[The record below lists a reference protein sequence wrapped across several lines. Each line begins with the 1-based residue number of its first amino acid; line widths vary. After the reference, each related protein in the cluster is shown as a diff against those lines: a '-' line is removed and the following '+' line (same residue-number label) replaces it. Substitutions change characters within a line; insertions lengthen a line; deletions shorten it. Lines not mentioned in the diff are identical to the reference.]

1 MNIKAVYKDMNAIGN
16 NSILTLSRLWKG
28 VMGVLGIVLL
38 ASCSET
44 TSVPEGD
51 QLYTGQRK
59 IKYENYKAS
68 DHFSTTQEEVEAALA
83 TEPNGAILGSS
94 YYRSPF
100 PYRLWI
106 YNAFHTS
113 DEGLGRWIR
122 KTFGKAPV
130 LMSNVNPRLRSQVA
144 RELLRARGYFGS
156 YVNYDIITKSNPKKA
171 KIGYNVNLGD
181 LTTIDTLTYVNFP
194 VEAQH
199 LIDSTSAESLV
210 HKGDPFD
217 VSTLDAE
224 RTRVSTLL
232 RNNGYFYYQPSYA
245 TYLADTLAA
254 QNKAQVKLQYADSL
268 PSQIGRKWYI
278 GHINLQMRRNV
289 MQQLTDSVT
298 FRDYTIVYTGKRT
311 PIRAGVI
318 ARDLKMRPGQLYSY
332 NTYQQSVNT
341 LTSKGLFSRVDLG
354 FAPRDTS
361 AACDTLDLTLN
372 CVFDK
377 PYDFSIEAN
386 VVGKTTGRV
395 GPGAVM
401 SVVRRNAFRGGEKL
415 SVNLKGSYEWQTG
428 HRADGTSSKFN
439 SYEYGA
445 DVSLEM
451 PRLMFVD
458 RLMERVRAKRWLSGQ
473 KVKPNNTVSNTLIKA
488 SSDVLNRSGYFK
500 RHIVSGELT
509 YTIQPA
515 PNRVHQFSPLIL
527 QYEYMQ
533 KQTEAFK
540 EIVSQSPYLLISMA
554 DQFVPKMRY
563 TFTYQS
569 RSNFRNPIYWQL
581 SVSEASNLLSLGYLA
596 CGEKWSK
603 KGKTMFKNPYAQFL
617 KIETDYRKT
626 WQVSDHSQLVGHVN
640 AGVIWSY
647 GNASAAPYSEQFYVG
662 GANSIRAFNVRSIG
676 PGRYYTNQSRLSYM
690 DQTGD
695 IKFQANVEY
704 RPRLFGNLYGALFVD
719 AGNVWALRDD
729 GYREG
734 SKLQMKNL
742 LKDMALGT
750 GVGIRYDLEFFV
762 LRLDWGIG
770 IHVPYKSGF
779 YNMNSFKDSQSL
791 HFAIGYP
798 F

>member
-1 MNIKAVYKDMNAIGN
+1 MNANRN

-28 VMGVLGIVLL
+28 VMGVLGMVLF

-44 TSVPEGD
+44 ASVPDGD

-59 IKYENYKAS
+59 IKYENYAAN
-68 DHFSTTQEEVEAALA
+68 DHFNTTQEEVEAALA

-106 YNAFHTS
+106 YNAFHKS
-113 DEGLGRWIR
+113 DDGLGKWVR

-156 YVNYDIITKSNPKKA
+156 YVNYDILKNSNPKKA
-171 KIGYNVNLGD
+171 KIGYTVNFGD
-181 LTTIDTLTYVNFP
+181 LTTIDTLTYENFP
-194 VEAQH
+194 VEAQQ
-199 LIDSTSAESLV
+199 LIDSMSTESLV

-217 VSTLDAE
+217 VSTLEAE

-254 QNKAQVKLQYADSL
+254 VNKAQVKLQYADSL

-278 GHINLQMRRNV
+278 GHINLEMRRNA
-289 MQQLTDSVT
+289 MQQLTDTVT
-298 FRDYTIVYTGKRT
+298 RRDYTIVYTGKRT

-318 ARDLKMRPGQLYSY
+318 ARDLKMRPGKLYSY
-332 NTYQQSVNT
+332 NTYQQSINT

-395 GPGAVM
+395 GPGLVM

-451 PRLMFVD
+451 PRLLFVD

-473 KVKPNNTVSNTLIKA
+473 KLKPNNTVSNTLIKA

-533 KQTEAFK
+533 KQTDAFK
-540 EIVSQSPYLLISMA
+540 EIVNQSPYLLISMA

-569 RSNFRNPIYWQL
+569 RSTLRNPIYWQV

-596 CGEKWSK
+596 CGEKWNE

-617 KIETDYRKT
+617 KVETDYRKT

-719 AGNVWALRDD
+719 AGNVWAMRDD

>member
-1 MNIKAVYKDMNAIGN
+1 MNANRN
-16 NSILTLSRLWKG
+16 NSIQTLSSLWKS
-28 VMGVLGIVLL
+28 VMGVLGMVLL

-44 TSVPEGD
+44 ASVPDGD

-59 IKYENYKAS
+59 IKYENFVAN
-68 DHFSTTQEEVEAALA
+68 DHLNTTQEEVEAALA

-106 YNAFHTS
+106 YNAFHNS
-113 DEGLGRWIR
+113 DEGLGKWVR

-156 YVNYDIITKSNPKKA
+156 YVNYDIHTNSNPKKA
-171 KIGYNVNLGD
+171 KIGYTVNFGD
-181 LTTIDTLTYVNFP
+181 LTTVDTLTYENFP
-194 VEAQH
+194 VEAQQ
-199 LIDSTSAESLV
+199 LIDSMSTESLV

-217 VSTLDAE
+217 VSTLEAE

-232 RNNGYFYYQPSYA
+232 RNNGYFYYQPGYA

-254 QNKAQVKLQYADSL
+254 VNKAQVKLQYADSL
-268 PSQIGRKWYI
+268 PSQIGKKWYI
-278 GHINLQMRRNV
+278 GHINLEMRRNA
-289 MQQLTDSVT
+289 MQQLTDTVT
-298 FRDYTIVYTGKRT
+298 RRDYTIVYTGKRT

-318 ARDLKMRPGQLYSY
+318 ARDLKMRPGKLYSY
-332 NTYQQSVNT
+332 NTYQQSINT

-361 AACDTLDLTLN
+361 ATCDTLDLTLN

-377 PYDFSIEAN
+377 PYDFYVEAN

-395 GPGAVM
+395 GPGLVM
-401 SVVRRNAFRGGEKL
+401 GVVRRNAFRGGEKL
-415 SVNLKGSYEWQTG
+415 SFNLKGSYEWQTG

-451 PRLMFVD
+451 PRLLFVD

-473 KVKPNNTVSNTLIKA
+473 KLKPNNTVSNTLIKA

-509 YTIQPA
+509 YTIQSA

-533 KQTEAFK
+533 KQTDAFK
-540 EIVSQSPYLLISMA
+540 EIVNQSPYLLISMA

-569 RSNFRNPIYWQL
+569 RSTFRNPIYWQV

-596 CGEKWSK
+596 CGEKWNE

-617 KIETDYRKT
+617 KVETDYRKT
-626 WQVSDHSQLVGHVN
+626 WQVTDHSQLVGHVN

-719 AGNVWALRDD
+719 AGNVWAMRDD

>member
-1 MNIKAVYKDMNAIGN
+1 MNAIGN

-28 VMGVLGIVLL
+28 VMGVLGIMLL

-44 TSVPEGD
+44 ASVPEGD

-83 TEPNGAILGSS
+83 TEPNGAIFGSS

-144 RELLRARGYFGS
+144 RELLRARGYFGA

-194 VEAQH
+194 VEAQR
-199 LIDSTSAESLV
+199 LIDSTSAEALV

-245 TYLADTLAA
+245 TYLADTIAA
-254 QNKAQVKLQYADSL
+254 VNKAQVKLQYADSL
-268 PSQIGRKWYI
+268 PSQIGRRWHI

-515 PNRVHQFSPLIL
+515 SNRVHQFSPLIL

-569 RSNFRNPIYWQL
+569 RSNLRNPIYWQL

-647 GNASAAPYSEQFYVG
+647 GNASAAPHSEQFYVG

-719 AGNVWALRDD
+719 AGNVWALRND

>member
-1 MNIKAVYKDMNAIGN
+1 MNANRN

-28 VMGVLGIVLL
+28 VMGVLGMVLF

-44 TSVPEGD
+44 ASVPDGD

-59 IKYENYKAS
+59 IKYENYAAN
-68 DHFSTTQEEVEAALA
+68 DHFNTTQEEVEAALA

-106 YNAFHTS
+106 YNAFHKS
-113 DEGLGRWIR
+113 DEGLGKWVR

-156 YVNYDIITKSNPKKA
+156 YVNYDILTNSNPKKA
-171 KIGYNVNLGD
+171 KIGYTVNIGD
-181 LTTIDTLTYVNFP
+181 LTTIDTLTYENFP
-194 VEAQH
+194 VEAQQ
-199 LIDSTSAESLV
+199 LIDSMSTESLV

-217 VSTLDAE
+217 VSTLEAE

-254 QNKAQVKLQYADSL
+254 VNKAQVKLQYADSL

-278 GHINLQMRRNV
+278 GHINLEMRRNA
-289 MQQLTDSVT
+289 MQQLTDTVT
-298 FRDYTIVYTGKRT
+298 RRDYTIVYTGKRT

-318 ARDLKMRPGQLYSY
+318 ARDLKMRPGKLYSY
-332 NTYQQSVNT
+332 NTYQQSINT

-395 GPGAVM
+395 GPGLVM

-451 PRLMFVD
+451 PRLLFVD

-473 KVKPNNTVSNTLIKA
+473 KLKPNNTVSNTLIKA

-533 KQTEAFK
+533 KQTDAFK
-540 EIVSQSPYLLISMA
+540 EIVNQSPYLLISMA

-569 RSNFRNPIYWQL
+569 RSTLRNPIYWQV

-596 CGEKWSK
+596 CGEKWNE

-617 KIETDYRKT
+617 KVETDYRKT
-626 WQVSDHSQLVGHVN
+626 WQITDHSQLVGHVN

-695 IKFQANVEY
+695 IKLQANVEY

-719 AGNVWALRDD
+719 AGNVWAMRDD

>member
-1 MNIKAVYKDMNAIGN
+1 MNANRN

-28 VMGVLGIVLL
+28 VMGVLGMVLF

-44 TSVPEGD
+44 ASVPDGD

-59 IKYENYKAS
+59 IKYENYAAN
-68 DHFSTTQEEVEAALA
+68 DHFNTTQEEVEAALA

-106 YNAFHTS
+106 YNAFYKS
-113 DEGLGRWIR
+113 DEGLGKWVR

-156 YVNYDIITKSNPKKA
+156 YVNYDILTNSNPKKA
-171 KIGYNVNLGD
+171 KIGYTVNFGD
-181 LTTIDTLTYVNFP
+181 LTTIDTLAYVNFP

-217 VSTLDAE
+217 VSTLEAE

-232 RNNGYFYYQPSYA
+232 RNNGYFYYQPGYA

-254 QNKAQVKLQYADSL
+254 VNKAQVKLQYADSL
-268 PSQIGRKWYI
+268 PSQIGKKWYI
-278 GHINLQMRRNV
+278 GHINLEMRRNA
-289 MQQLTDSVT
+289 MQQLTDTVSR
-298 FRDYTIVYTGKRT
+298 RDYTIVYTGKRT

-318 ARDLKMRPGQLYSY
+318 ARDLKMRPGKLYSY
-332 NTYQQSVNT
+332 NTYQQSINT

-361 AACDTLDLTLN
+361 ATCDTLDLTLN

-395 GPGAVM
+395 GPGLVM

-488 SSDVLNRSGYFK
+488 SSDVLNRSGNFK

-569 RSNFRNPIYWQL
+569 RSTLRNPIYWQV

-596 CGEKWSK
+596 CGEKWNE

-695 IKFQANVEY
+695 IKLQANVEY

>member
-1 MNIKAVYKDMNAIGN
+1 MNANRN

-28 VMGVLGIVLL
+28 VMGVLGMVLF

-44 TSVPEGD
+44 ASVPDGD

-59 IKYENYKAS
+59 IKYENYAAN
-68 DHFSTTQEEVEAALA
+68 DHFNTTLEEVEAALA

-106 YNAFHTS
+106 YNAFHKS
-113 DEGLGRWIR
+113 DDGLGKWVR

-156 YVNYDIITKSNPKKA
+156 YVNYDILTNSNPKKA
-171 KIGYNVNLGD
+171 KIGYTVNFGD
-181 LTTIDTLTYVNFP
+181 LTTIDTLTYENFP
-194 VEAQH
+194 VEAQQ
-199 LIDSTSAESLV
+199 LIDSMSTESLV

-217 VSTLDAE
+217 VSTLEAE

-232 RNNGYFYYQPSYA
+232 RNNGYFYYQPGYA

-254 QNKAQVKLQYADSL
+254 VDKAQVKLQYADSL
-268 PSQIGRKWYI
+268 PSQIGKKWYI
-278 GHINLQMRRNV
+278 GHINLEMRRNA
-289 MQQLTDSVT
+289 MQQLTDTVT
-298 FRDYTIVYTGKRT
+298 RRDYTIVYTGKRT

-318 ARDLKMRPGQLYSY
+318 ARDLKMRPGKLYSY
-332 NTYQQSVNT
+332 NTYQQSINT

-395 GPGAVM
+395 GPGLVM
-401 SVVRRNAFRGGEKL
+401 GVVRRNAFRGGEKL

-451 PRLMFVD
+451 PRLLFVD

-473 KVKPNNTVSNTLIKA
+473 KLKPNNTVSNTLIKA

-533 KQTEAFK
+533 KQTDAFK
-540 EIVSQSPYLLISMA
+540 EIVNQSPYLLISMA

-569 RSNFRNPIYWQL
+569 RSTLRNPIYWQV

-596 CGEKWSK
+596 CGEKWNE

-617 KIETDYRKT
+617 KVETDYRKT
-626 WQVSDHSQLVGHVN
+626 WQITDHSQLVGHVN

-719 AGNVWALRDD
+719 AGNVWAMRDD

>member
-1 MNIKAVYKDMNAIGN
+1 MNANRN
-16 NSILTLSRLWKG
+16 NSIQTLSRLWKG
-28 VMGVLGIVLL
+28 VMGVLGMVLF

-44 TSVPEGD
+44 ASVPDGD

-59 IKYENYKAS
+59 IKYENYAAN
-68 DHFSTTQEEVEAALA
+68 DHFNTTQEEVEAALA

-106 YNAFHTS
+106 YNAFYKS
-113 DEGLGRWIR
+113 DEGLGKWVR

-156 YVNYDIITKSNPKKA
+156 YVNYDILTNSNPKKA
-171 KIGYNVNLGD
+171 KIGYTVNFGD
-181 LTTIDTLTYVNFP
+181 LTTVDTLTYENFP
-194 VEAQH
+194 VEAQQ
-199 LIDSTSAESLV
+199 LIDSMSTESLV

-217 VSTLDAE
+217 VSTLEAE

-232 RNNGYFYYQPSYA
+232 RNNGYFYYQPGYA

-254 QNKAQVKLQYADSL
+254 VNKAQVKLQYADSL
-268 PSQIGRKWYI
+268 PSQIGKKWYI
-278 GHINLQMRRNV
+278 GHINLEMRRNA
-289 MQQLTDSVT
+289 MQQLTDTVT
-298 FRDYTIVYTGKRT
+298 RRDYTIVYTGKRT

-318 ARDLKMRPGQLYSY
+318 ARDLKMRPGKLYSY
-332 NTYQQSVNT
+332 NTYQQSINT

-361 AACDTLDLTLN
+361 ATCDTLDLTLN

-395 GPGAVM
+395 GPGLVM

-569 RSNFRNPIYWQL
+569 RSTLRNPIYWQV

-596 CGEKWSK
+596 CGEKWNE

-695 IKFQANVEY
+695 IKLQANVEY

>member
-1 MNIKAVYKDMNAIGN
+1 MNANRN

-28 VMGVLGIVLL
+28 VMGVLGMVLF

-44 TSVPEGD
+44 ASVPDGD

-59 IKYENYKAS
+59 IKYENYAAN
-68 DHFSTTQEEVEAALA
+68 DHFNTTQEEVEAALA

-106 YNAFHTS
+106 YNAFHKS
-113 DEGLGRWIR
+113 DEGLGKWVR

-156 YVNYDIITKSNPKKA
+156 YVNYDILTNSNPKKA
-171 KIGYNVNLGD
+171 KIGYTVNIGD
-181 LTTIDTLTYVNFP
+181 LTTIDTLTYENFP
-194 VEAQH
+194 VEAQQ
-199 LIDSTSAESLV
+199 LIDSMSTESLV

-217 VSTLDAE
+217 VSTLEAE

-254 QNKAQVKLQYADSL
+254 VNKAQVKLQYADSL

-278 GHINLQMRRNV
+278 GHINLEMRRNA
-289 MQQLTDSVT
+289 MQQLTDTVT
-298 FRDYTIVYTGKRT
+298 RRDYTIVYTGKRT

-318 ARDLKMRPGQLYSY
+318 ARDLKMRPGKLYSY
-332 NTYQQSVNT
+332 NTYQQSINT

-395 GPGAVM
+395 GPGLVM

-451 PRLMFVD
+451 PRLLFVD

-473 KVKPNNTVSNTLIKA
+473 KLKPNNTVSNTLIKA

-569 RSNFRNPIYWQL
+569 RSTLRNPIYWQV

-596 CGEKWSK
+596 CGEKWNE

-617 KIETDYRKT
+617 KVETDYRKT

-750 GVGIRYDLEFFV
+750 GAGIRYDLEFFV

>member
-1 MNIKAVYKDMNAIGN
+1 MNANRN

-28 VMGVLGIVLL
+28 VMGVLGMVLL

-44 TSVPEGD
+44 ASVPDGD

-59 IKYENYKAS
+59 IKYENYAAN
-68 DHFSTTQEEVEAALA
+68 DHFNTTQEEVEAALA

-106 YNAFHTS
+106 FNAFHKS
-113 DEGLGRWIR
+113 DEGLGKWVR

-156 YVNYDIITKSNPKKA
+156 YVNYDILTNSNPKKA
-171 KIGYNVNLGD
+171 KIGYTVNIGD
-181 LTTIDTLTYVNFP
+181 LTTIDTLTYENFP
-194 VEAQH
+194 VEAQQ
-199 LIDSTSAESLV
+199 LIDSMSTESLV

-217 VSTLDAE
+217 VSTLEAE

-254 QNKAQVKLQYADSL
+254 VNKAQVKLQYADSL

-278 GHINLQMRRNV
+278 GHINLEMRRNA
-289 MQQLTDSVT
+289 MQQLTDTVT
-298 FRDYTIVYTGKRT
+298 RRDYTIVYTGKRT

-318 ARDLKMRPGQLYSY
+318 ARDLKMRPGKLYSY
-332 NTYQQSVNT
+332 NTYQQSINT

-361 AACDTLDLTLN
+361 ATCDTLDLTLN

-395 GPGAVM
+395 GPGLVM

-451 PRLMFVD
+451 PRLLFVD

-473 KVKPNNTVSNTLIKA
+473 KLKPNNTVSNTLIKA

-533 KQTEAFK
+533 KQTDAFK
-540 EIVSQSPYLLISMA
+540 EIVNQSPYLLISMA

-569 RSNFRNPIYWQL
+569 RSTLRNPIYWQV

-596 CGEKWSK
+596 CGEKWNE

-617 KIETDYRKT
+617 KVETDYRKT
-626 WQVSDHSQLVGHVN
+626 WQITDHSQLVGHVN

-719 AGNVWALRDD
+719 AGNVWAMRDD

-734 SKLQMKNL
+734 SKLQIKNL

-750 GVGIRYDLEFFV
+750 GAGIRYDLEFFV

>member
-1 MNIKAVYKDMNAIGN
+1 MNANRN

-28 VMGVLGIVLL
+28 VMGVLGMVLL

-44 TSVPEGD
+44 ASVPDGD

-59 IKYENYKAS
+59 IKYENYAAN
-68 DHFSTTQEEVEAALA
+68 DHFNTTQEEVEAALA

-106 YNAFHTS
+106 YNAFHKS
-113 DEGLGRWIR
+113 DEGLGKWVR

-156 YVNYDIITKSNPKKA
+156 YVNYDILTNSNPKKA
-171 KIGYNVNLGD
+171 KIGYTVNVGD
-181 LTTIDTLTYVNFP
+181 LTTIDTLTYENFP
-194 VEAQH
+194 VEAQQ
-199 LIDSTSAESLV
+199 LIDSMSTESLV
-210 HKGDPFD
+210 HKGDLFD
-217 VSTLDAE
+217 VSTLEAV

-232 RNNGYFYYQPSYA
+232 RNNGYFYYQPGYA

-254 QNKAQVKLQYADSL
+254 VNKAQVKLQYADSL

-278 GHINLQMRRNV
+278 GHINLEMRRNA
-289 MQQLTDSVT
+289 MQQLTDTVT
-298 FRDYTIVYTGKRT
+298 RRDYTIVYTGKRT

-318 ARDLKMRPGQLYSY
+318 ARDLKMRPGKLYSY
-332 NTYQQSVNT
+332 NTYQQSINT

-361 AACDTLDLTLN
+361 ATCDTLDLTLN

-377 PYDFSIEAN
+377 PYDFYVEAN

-395 GPGAVM
+395 GPGLVM
-401 SVVRRNAFRGGEKL
+401 GVVRRNAFRGGEKL

-451 PRLMFVD
+451 PRLLFVD

-473 KVKPNNTVSNTLIKA
+473 KLKPNNTVSNTLIKA

-533 KQTEAFK
+533 KQTDAFK
-540 EIVSQSPYLLISMA
+540 EIVNQSPYLLISMA

-569 RSNFRNPIYWQL
+569 RSTLRNPIYWQV

-596 CGEKWSK
+596 CGEKWNE

-617 KIETDYRKT
+617 KVETDYRKT
-626 WQVSDHSQLVGHVN
+626 WQITDHSQLVGHVN

-695 IKFQANVEY
+695 IKLQANVEY

-719 AGNVWALRDD
+719 AGNVWAMRDD

-734 SKLQMKNL
+734 SKLQMKNM

>member
-1 MNIKAVYKDMNAIGN
+1 MNANRN
-16 NSILTLSRLWKG
+16 NSIPTLSRLWKG
-28 VMGVLGIVLL
+28 VMGVLGMVLF

-44 TSVPEGD
+44 ASVPDGD

-59 IKYENYKAS
+59 IKYENYAAN
-68 DHFSTTQEEVEAALA
+68 DHFNTTQEEVEAALA

-106 YNAFHTS
+106 YNAFYKS
-113 DEGLGRWIR
+113 DEGLGKWVR

-156 YVNYDIITKSNPKKA
+156 YVNYDILTNSNPKKA
-171 KIGYNVNLGD
+171 KIGYTVNFGD

-217 VSTLDAE
+217 VSTLEAE

-232 RNNGYFYYQPSYA
+232 RNNGYFYYQPGYA

-254 QNKAQVKLQYADSL
+254 VNKAQVKLQYADSL
-268 PSQIGRKWYI
+268 PSQIGKKWYI
-278 GHINLQMRRNV
+278 GHINLEMRRNA
-289 MQQLTDSVT
+289 MQQLTDTVT
-298 FRDYTIVYTGKRT
+298 RRDYTIVYTGKRT

-318 ARDLKMRPGQLYSY
+318 ARDLKMRPGKLYSY
-332 NTYQQSVNT
+332 NTYQQSINT

-361 AACDTLDLTLN
+361 ATCDTLDLTLN

-377 PYDFSIEAN
+377 PYDFYVEAN

-395 GPGAVM
+395 GPGLVM
-401 SVVRRNAFRGGEKL
+401 GVVRRNAFRGGEKL

-473 KVKPNNTVSNTLIKA
+473 KLKPNNTVSNTLIKA
-488 SSDVLNRSGYFK
+488 SSDVINRSGYFK

-533 KQTEAFK
+533 KQTDAFK
-540 EIVSQSPYLLISMA
+540 EIVNQSPYLLISMA

-569 RSNFRNPIYWQL
+569 RSTFRNPIYWQV
-581 SVSEASNLLSLGYLA
+581 SVSEASNLLSLCYLA
-596 CGEKWSK
+596 CGEKWK
-603 KGKTMFKNPYAQFL
+603 ENGKTMFKNPYAQFL
-617 KIETDYRKT
+617 KVETDYRKT

>member
-1 MNIKAVYKDMNAIGN
+1 MNANRN

-28 VMGVLGIVLL
+28 VMGVLGMVLF

-44 TSVPEGD
+44 ASVPDGD

-59 IKYENYKAS
+59 IKYKNYAAN
-68 DHFSTTQEEVEAALA
+68 DHFNTTQEEVEAALA

-106 YNAFHTS
+106 YNAFHKS
-113 DEGLGRWIR
+113 DEGLGKWVR

-156 YVNYDIITKSNPKKA
+156 YVNYDILTNSNPKKA
-171 KIGYNVNLGD
+171 KIGYTVNIGD
-181 LTTIDTLTYVNFP
+181 LTTIDTLTYENFP
-194 VEAQH
+194 VEAQQ
-199 LIDSTSAESLV
+199 LIDSMSTESLV

-232 RNNGYFYYQPSYA
+232 RNNGYFYYQPGYA

-254 QNKAQVKLQYADSL
+254 VNKAQVKLQYADSL

-278 GHINLQMRRNV
+278 GHINLEMRRNA
-289 MQQLTDSVT
+289 MQQLTDTVT
-298 FRDYTIVYTGKRT
+298 RRDYTIVYTGKRT

-318 ARDLKMRPGQLYSY
+318 ARDLKMRPGKLYSY
-332 NTYQQSVNT
+332 NTYQQSINT

-361 AACDTLDLTLN
+361 AVCDTLDLTLN

-395 GPGAVM
+395 GPGLVM

-569 RSNFRNPIYWQL
+569 RSTLRNPIYWQV

-596 CGEKWSK
+596 CGEKWNE

-617 KIETDYRKT
+617 KVETDYRKT

>member
-1 MNIKAVYKDMNAIGN
+1 MNANRN

-28 VMGVLGIVLL
+28 VMGVLGMVLF

-44 TSVPEGD
+44 ASVPDGD

-59 IKYENYKAS
+59 IKYENYAAN
-68 DHFSTTQEEVEAALA
+68 DHFNTTQEEVEAALA

-106 YNAFHTS
+106 YNAFHKG
-113 DEGLGRWIR
+113 DEGLGKWVR

-156 YVNYDIITKSNPKKA
+156 YVNYDILTNSNPKKA
-171 KIGYNVNLGD
+171 KIGYTVNIGD
-181 LTTIDTLTYVNFP
+181 LTTVDTLTYENFP
-194 VEAQH
+194 VEAQQ
-199 LIDSTSAESLV
+199 LIDSMSTESLV

-217 VSTLDAE
+217 VSTLEAE

-254 QNKAQVKLQYADSL
+254 VNKAQVKLQYADSL

-278 GHINLQMRRNV
+278 GHINLEMRRNA
-289 MQQLTDSVT
+289 MQQLTDTVT
-298 FRDYTIVYTGKRT
+298 RRDYTIVYTGKRT

-318 ARDLKMRPGQLYSY
+318 ARDLKMRPGKLYSY
-332 NTYQQSVNT
+332 NTYQQSINT

-395 GPGAVM
+395 GPGLVM

-451 PRLMFVD
+451 PRLLFVD

-533 KQTEAFK
+533 KQTDAFK
-540 EIVSQSPYLLISMA
+540 EIVNQSPYLLISMA

-569 RSNFRNPIYWQL
+569 RSTLRNPIYWQV

-596 CGEKWSK
+596 CGEKWNE

-617 KIETDYRKT
+617 KVETDYRKT
-626 WQVSDHSQLVGHVN
+626 WQITDHSQLVGHVN

-695 IKFQANVEY
+695 IKLQANVEY

-719 AGNVWALRDD
+719 AGNVWAMRDD

>member
-1 MNIKAVYKDMNAIGN
+1 MNANRN

-28 VMGVLGIVLL
+28 VMGVLGMVLL

-44 TSVPEGD
+44 ASVPDGD

-59 IKYENYKAS
+59 IKYENYAAN

-106 YNAFHTS
+106 YNAFHKS
-113 DEGLGRWIR
+113 DEGLGKWVR

-156 YVNYDIITKSNPKKA
+156 YVNYDILTNSNPKKA
-171 KIGYNVNLGD
+171 KIGYTVNIGD
-181 LTTIDTLTYVNFP
+181 LTTIDTLTYENFP
-194 VEAQH
+194 VEAQQ
-199 LIDSTSAESLV
+199 LIDSMSTESLV

-217 VSTLDAE
+217 VSTLEAE

-254 QNKAQVKLQYADSL
+254 VNKAQVKLLYADSL

-289 MQQLTDSVT
+289 MQQLTDTVT
-298 FRDYTIVYTGKRT
+298 RRDYTIVYTGKRT

-318 ARDLKMRPGQLYSY
+318 ARDLKMRPGKLYSY
-332 NTYQQSVNT
+332 NTYQQSINT

-361 AACDTLDLTLN
+361 ATCDTLDLTLN

-395 GPGAVM
+395 GPGLVM

-451 PRLMFVD
+451 PRLLFVD

-473 KVKPNNTVSNTLIKA
+473 KLKPNNTVSNTLIKA

-533 KQTEAFK
+533 KQTDAFK
-540 EIVSQSPYLLISMA
+540 EIVNQSPYLLISMA

-569 RSNFRNPIYWQL
+569 RSTLRNPIYWQV

-596 CGEKWSK
+596 CGEKWNE

-617 KIETDYRKT
+617 KVETDYRKT
-626 WQVSDHSQLVGHVN
+626 WQITDHSQLVGHVN

-695 IKFQANVEY
+695 IKLQANVEY

-719 AGNVWALRDD
+719 AGNVWAMRDD

>member
-1 MNIKAVYKDMNAIGN
+1 MNANRN
-16 NSILTLSRLWKG
+16 NSILALSRLWKA
-28 VMGVLGIVLL
+28 VMGVLGMVLL

-44 TSVPEGD
+44 ASVPDGD

-59 IKYENYKAS
+59 IKYENYAAN
-68 DHFSTTQEEVEAALA
+68 DHFNTTQEEVEAALA

-106 YNAFHTS
+106 YNAFHKS
-113 DEGLGRWIR
+113 DEGLGKWVR

-156 YVNYDIITKSNPKKA
+156 YVNYDILTNSNPKKA
-171 KIGYNVNLGD
+171 KIGYTVNFGD
-181 LTTIDTLTYVNFP
+181 LTTIDTLTYENFP
-194 VEAQH
+194 VEAQQ
-199 LIDSTSAESLV
+199 LIDSMSTESLV

-217 VSTLDAE
+217 VSTLEAE

-254 QNKAQVKLQYADSL
+254 VNKAQVKLQYADSL

-278 GHINLQMRRNV
+278 GHINLEMRRNA
-289 MQQLTDSVT
+289 MQQLTDTVT
-298 FRDYTIVYTGKRT
+298 RRDYTIVYTGKRT

-332 NTYQQSVNT
+332 NTYQQSINT

-395 GPGAVM
+395 GPGLVM

-451 PRLMFVD
+451 PRLLFVD

-473 KVKPNNTVSNTLIKA
+473 KLKPNNTVSNTLIKA

-533 KQTEAFK
+533 KQTDAFK
-540 EIVSQSPYLLISMA
+540 EIVNQSPYLLISMA

-569 RSNFRNPIYWQL
+569 RSTLRNPIYWQV

-596 CGEKWSK
+596 CGEKWNE

-617 KIETDYRKT
+617 KVETDYRKT
-626 WQVSDHSQLVGHVN
+626 WQITDHSQLVGHVN

-719 AGNVWALRDD
+719 AGNVWAMRDD

-734 SKLQMKNL
+734 SKLQIKNL

>member
-1 MNIKAVYKDMNAIGN
+1 MNANRN

-28 VMGVLGIVLL
+28 VMGVLGMVLF

-44 TSVPEGD
+44 ASVPDGD

-59 IKYENYKAS
+59 IKYKNYAAN
-68 DHFSTTQEEVEAALA
+68 DHFNTTQEEVEAALA

-106 YNAFHTS
+106 YNAFHKS
-113 DEGLGRWIR
+113 DEGLGKWVR

-156 YVNYDIITKSNPKKA
+156 YVNYDILTNSNPKKA
-171 KIGYNVNLGD
+171 KIGYTVNIGD
-181 LTTIDTLTYVNFP
+181 LTTIDTLTYENFP
-194 VEAQH
+194 VEAQQ
-199 LIDSTSAESLV
+199 LIDSMSTESLV

-232 RNNGYFYYQPSYA
+232 RNNGYFYYQPGYA

-254 QNKAQVKLQYADSL
+254 VNKAQVKLQYADSL

-278 GHINLQMRRNV
+278 GHINLEMRRNA
-289 MQQLTDSVT
+289 MQQLTDTVT
-298 FRDYTIVYTGKRT
+298 RRDYTIVYTGKRT

-318 ARDLKMRPGQLYSY
+318 ARDLKMRPGKLYSY
-332 NTYQQSVNT
+332 NTYQQSINT

-361 AACDTLDLTLN
+361 AVCDTLDLTLN

-395 GPGAVM
+395 GPGLVM

-451 PRLMFVD
+451 PRLLFVD

-473 KVKPNNTVSNTLIKA
+473 KLKPNNTVSNTLIKA

-533 KQTEAFK
+533 KQTDAFK
-540 EIVSQSPYLLISMA
+540 EIVNQSPYLLISMA

-569 RSNFRNPIYWQL
+569 RSTLRNPIYWQV

-596 CGEKWSK
+596 CGEKWNE

-617 KIETDYRKT
+617 KVETDYRKT
-626 WQVSDHSQLVGHVN
+626 WQITDHSQLVGHVN

-719 AGNVWALRDD
+719 AGNVWAMRDD

-742 LKDMALGT
+742 LKDLALGT

>member
-1 MNIKAVYKDMNAIGN
+1 MNANRN
-16 NSILTLSRLWKG
+16 NSIPTLSRLWKG
-28 VMGVLGIVLL
+28 VMGVLGMVLF

-44 TSVPEGD
+44 ASVPDGD

-59 IKYENYKAS
+59 IKYENYAAN
-68 DHFSTTQEEVEAALA
+68 DHFNTTQEEVEAALA

-106 YNAFHTS
+106 YNAFYKS
-113 DEGLGRWIR
+113 DEGLGKWVR

-156 YVNYDIITKSNPKKA
+156 YVNYDILTNSNPKKA
-171 KIGYNVNLGD
+171 KIGYTVNFGD

-217 VSTLDAE
+217 VSTLEAE

-232 RNNGYFYYQPSYA
+232 RNNGYFYYQPGYA

-254 QNKAQVKLQYADSL
+254 VNKAQVKLQYADSL
-268 PSQIGRKWYI
+268 PSQIGKKWYI
-278 GHINLQMRRNV
+278 GHINLEMRRNA
-289 MQQLTDSVT
+289 MQQLTDTVT
-298 FRDYTIVYTGKRT
+298 RRDYTIVYTGKRT

-318 ARDLKMRPGQLYSY
+318 ARDLKMRPGKLYSY
-332 NTYQQSVNT
+332 NTYQQSINT

-361 AACDTLDLTLN
+361 ATCATLDLTLN

-377 PYDFSIEAN
+377 PYDFYVEAN

-395 GPGAVM
+395 GPGLVM
-401 SVVRRNAFRGGEKL
+401 GVVRRNAFRGGEKL

-473 KVKPNNTVSNTLIKA
+473 KLKPNNTVSNTLIKA
-488 SSDVLNRSGYFK
+488 SSDVINRSGYFK

-533 KQTEAFK
+533 KQTDAFK
-540 EIVSQSPYLLISMA
+540 EIVNQSPYLLISMA

-569 RSNFRNPIYWQL
+569 RSTFRNPIYWQV

-596 CGEKWSK
+596 CGEKWNE

-617 KIETDYRKT
+617 KVETDYRKT
-626 WQVSDHSQLVGHVN
+626 WQVSDNSQFVGHVN

>member
-1 MNIKAVYKDMNAIGN
+1 MNANRN

-28 VMGVLGIVLL
+28 VMGVLGMVLL

-44 TSVPEGD
+44 TSVPDGD

-59 IKYENYKAS
+59 IKYENYAAN
-68 DHFSTTQEEVEAALA
+68 DHFNTTLEEVEAALA

-106 YNAFHTS
+106 YNAFHKS
-113 DEGLGRWIR
+113 DEGLGKWVR

-156 YVNYDIITKSNPKKA
+156 YVNYDILTNSNPKKA
-171 KIGYNVNLGD
+171 KIGYTVNIGD
-181 LTTIDTLTYVNFP
+181 LTTIDTLTYENFP
-194 VEAQH
+194 VEAQQ
-199 LIDSTSAESLV
+199 LIDSMSTESLV
-210 HKGDPFD
+210 HKGGPFD
-217 VSTLDAE
+217 VSTLEAE

-232 RNNGYFYYQPSYA
+232 RNNGYFYYQPGYA
-245 TYLADTLAA
+245 TYLADTIAA
-254 QNKAQVKLQYADSL
+254 VNKAQVKLQYADSL

-278 GHINLQMRRNV
+278 GHINLEMRRNA
-289 MQQLTDSVT
+289 MQQLTDTVT
-298 FRDYTIVYTGKRT
+298 RRDYTIVYTGKRT

-318 ARDLKMRPGQLYSY
+318 ARDLKMRPGKLYSY
-332 NTYQQSVNT
+332 NTYQQSINT

-361 AACDTLDLTLN
+361 ATCDTLDLTLN

-395 GPGAVM
+395 GPGLVM

-451 PRLMFVD
+451 PRLLFVD

-473 KVKPNNTVSNTLIKA
+473 KLKPNNTVSNTLIKA

-533 KQTEAFK
+533 KQTDAFK
-540 EIVSQSPYLLISMA
+540 EIVNQSPYLLISMA

-569 RSNFRNPIYWQL
+569 RSTLRNPIYWQV

-596 CGEKWSK
+596 CGEKWNE

-617 KIETDYRKT
+617 KVETDYRKT
-626 WQVSDHSQLVGHVN
+626 WQITDHSQLVGHVN

-719 AGNVWALRDD
+719 AGNVWAMRDD

-734 SKLQMKNL
+734 SKLQIKNL

>member
-1 MNIKAVYKDMNAIGN
+1 MNAIVN

-44 TSVPEGD
+44 ASVPESD

-171 KIGYNVNLGD
+171 KIGYTVNLGD

-194 VEAQH
+194 VEAQR
-199 LIDSTSAESLV
+199 LIDSTSAEALV

-439 SYEYGA
+439 SYEYGV

-569 RSNFRNPIYWQL
+569 RSNLRNPIYWQL

-596 CGEKWSK
+596 SGEKWNK

-626 WQVSDHSQLVGHVN
+626 WQVTDHSQLVGHVN

-719 AGNVWALRDD
+719 AGNVWALRND

>member
-1 MNIKAVYKDMNAIGN
+1 MNANRN

-28 VMGVLGIVLL
+28 VMGVLGMVLL

-44 TSVPEGD
+44 ASVPDGD

-59 IKYENYKAS
+59 IKYENYAAN
-68 DHFSTTQEEVEAALA
+68 DHFNTTQEEVEAALA

-106 YNAFHTS
+106 YNAFHKS
-113 DEGLGRWIR
+113 DEGLGKWVR

-156 YVNYDIITKSNPKKA
+156 YVNYDILTNSNPKKA
-171 KIGYNVNLGD
+171 KIGYTVNIGA
-181 LTTIDTLTYVNFP
+181 LTTIDTLTYENFP
-194 VEAQH
+194 VEAQQ
-199 LIDSTSAESLV
+199 LIDSMSTESLV

-217 VSTLDAE
+217 VSTLEAE

-232 RNNGYFYYQPSYA
+232 RNNGYFYYQPGYA

-254 QNKAQVKLQYADSL
+254 VDKAQVKLQYADSL

-278 GHINLQMRRNV
+278 GHINLEMRRNA
-289 MQQLTDSVT
+289 MQQLTDTVT
-298 FRDYTIVYTGKRT
+298 RRDYTIVYTGKRT

-318 ARDLKMRPGQLYSY
+318 ARDLKMRPGKLYSY
-332 NTYQQSVNT
+332 NTYQQSINT

-395 GPGAVM
+395 GPGLVM

-451 PRLMFVD
+451 PRLLFVD

-473 KVKPNNTVSNTLIKA
+473 KLKPNNTVSNTLIKA

-533 KQTEAFK
+533 KQTDAFK
-540 EIVSQSPYLLISMA
+540 EIVNQSPYLLISMA

-569 RSNFRNPIYWQL
+569 RSTLRNPIYWQV

-596 CGEKWSK
+596 CGEKWNE

-617 KIETDYRKT
+617 KVETDYRKT
-626 WQVSDHSQLVGHVN
+626 WQITDHSQLVGHVN

-695 IKFQANVEY
+695 IKLQANVEY

-719 AGNVWALRDD
+719 AGNVWAMRDD

>member
-1 MNIKAVYKDMNAIGN
+1 
-16 NSILTLSRLWKG
+16 
-28 VMGVLGIVLL
+28 
-38 ASCSET
+38 
-44 TSVPEGD
+44 
-51 QLYTGQRK
+51 
-59 IKYENYKAS
+59 
-68 DHFSTTQEEVEAALA
+68 
-83 TEPNGAILGSS
+83 
-94 YYRSPF
+94 
-100 PYRLWI
+100 
-106 YNAFHTS
+106 
-113 DEGLGRWIR
+113 
-122 KTFGKAPV
+122 
-130 LMSNVNPRLRSQVA
+130 
-144 RELLRARGYFGS
+144 
-156 YVNYDIITKSNPKKA
+156 
-171 KIGYNVNLGD
+171 
-181 LTTIDTLTYVNFP
+181 
-194 VEAQH
+194 
-199 LIDSTSAESLV
+199 
-210 HKGDPFD
+210 
-217 VSTLDAE
+217 
-224 RTRVSTLL
+224 
-232 RNNGYFYYQPSYA
+232 
-245 TYLADTLAA
+245 
-254 QNKAQVKLQYADSL
+254 
-268 PSQIGRKWYI
+268 
-278 GHINLQMRRNV
+278 
-289 MQQLTDSVT
+289 
-298 FRDYTIVYTGKRT
+298 
-311 PIRAGVI
+311 
-318 ARDLKMRPGQLYSY
+318 
-332 NTYQQSVNT
+332 
-341 LTSKGLFSRVDLG
+341 
-354 FAPRDTS
+354 
-361 AACDTLDLTLN
+361 
-372 CVFDK
+372 
-377 PYDFSIEAN
+377 
-386 VVGKTTGRV
+386 
-395 GPGAVM
+395 
-401 SVVRRNAFRGGEKL
+401 
-415 SVNLKGSYEWQTG
+415 
-428 HRADGTSSKFN
+428 
-439 SYEYGA
+439 
-445 DVSLEM
+445 
-451 PRLMFVD
+451 MFVD

-527 QYEYMQ
+527 HYEYMQ

-596 CGEKWSK
+596 CGEKWNE